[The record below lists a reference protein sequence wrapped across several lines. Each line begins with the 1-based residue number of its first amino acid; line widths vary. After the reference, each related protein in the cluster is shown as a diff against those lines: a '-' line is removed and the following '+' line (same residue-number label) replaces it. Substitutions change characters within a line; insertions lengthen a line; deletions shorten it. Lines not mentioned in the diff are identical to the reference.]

1 MDSPG
6 VLLPSAAP
14 AIERDDLVAAD
25 ASFANWTHLSVRSR
39 LQPLQAGEKSAWRA
53 EAHQGGLSEPAED
66 QRSHAGNMNTSKEH
80 RKEPKSLILH
90 LALDKYLL
98 VVQSK
103 LPLNAIIIKQA
114 F

>member
-1 MDSPG
+1 MT
-6 VLLPSAAP
+6 L
-14 AIERDDLVAAD
+14 
-25 ASFANWTHLSVRSR
+25 SR
-39 LQPLQAGEKSAWRA
+39 LMPALQTGHTCLLGLVSNHCKQERKVHEGNKPTRVVRQSQ
-53 EAHQGGLSEPAED
+53 QGGYRD
-66 QRSHAGNMNTSKEH
+66 QRPHTGNMSTSKEH
-80 RKEPKSLILH
+80 LKEPTSLILH